1 MSAGRAQ
8 RRRTDAR
15 TTRERMAELST
26 EERQAAYL
34 LGLSREVSTACDRWL
49 CARGCRC
56 EPFNSFDGVTTLAS
70 DSKAT
75 TGTPDASTAPPAIAP
90 AGREEKGWQREAVDR
105 AGSYFLPC
113 PKSAKSAE
121 ILTFDS

>member
-34 LGLSREVSTACDRWL
+34 LGLSREVSTACDKWL
-49 CARGCRC
+49 RARGCRC
-56 EPFNSFDGVTTLAS
+56 EPFNTFDGATTLAS

-75 TGTPDASTAPPAIAP
+75 TSAPEGKNAASGDGPPGGLSKLDSFTP
-90 AGREEKGWQREAVDR
+90 VDR
-105 AGSYFLPC
+105 AGSYKVAC
-113 PKSAKSAE
+113 E
-121 ILTFDS
+121 